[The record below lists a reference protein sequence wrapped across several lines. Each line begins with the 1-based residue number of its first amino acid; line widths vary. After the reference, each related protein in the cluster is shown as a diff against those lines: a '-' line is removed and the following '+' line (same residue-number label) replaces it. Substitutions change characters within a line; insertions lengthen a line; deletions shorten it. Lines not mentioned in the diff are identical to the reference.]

1 MLIHCFQV
9 EIPVETEKKKEL
21 QATMKPVQ
29 EGAESHLVFCSSVG

>member
-9 EIPVETEKKKEL
+9 EIPVKTGGEKEL

-29 EGAESHLVFCSSVG
+29 EGAESRLVFSIL